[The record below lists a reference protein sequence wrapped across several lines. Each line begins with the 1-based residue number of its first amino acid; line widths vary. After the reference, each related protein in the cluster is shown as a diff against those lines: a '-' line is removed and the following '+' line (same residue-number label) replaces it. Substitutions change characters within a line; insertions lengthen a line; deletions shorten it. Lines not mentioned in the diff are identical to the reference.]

1 MFITVK
7 EVFGFVRFFSRTTKL
22 DAIRLQSS
30 YLIDQLIRLPLRCNS
45 DMLFVGFLKS
55 CGF

>member
-7 EVFGFVRFFSRTTKL
+7 EVFEFVSFFSRTTKL

-30 YLIDQLIRLPLRCNS
+30 YLIDQLIRLLLRCDS
-45 DMLFVGFLKS
+45 DVLSVGFLKP